1 MHRIARRIGDAS
13 ARRPWATIGAWAVAA
28 VIVMGLAGTAGG
40 AFVDDLAAPGS
51 QSEEAMQLLK
61 ERFPEAAGGSAMAV
75 FAAPEGDRLER
86 HRPAIDAAVARIAD
100 VEHVA
105 TVADPFTAA
114 TVSPD
119 GRIGFAE
126 IGFDRPSTELGS
138 EPLAAIADA
147 MEPARQADVAAELG
161 GDAAFIN
168 AETDTSGTEAA
179 GLLAALIVLVVAFG
193 TIVAAL
199 VPIALTLVAVAI
211 GLGGITLLANAMDV
225 SSAAPTIGA
234 MIGLG
239 VGIDYALLIVARF
252 RENRAAG
259 QDNPTALSNAM
270 GSAGSAVLFA
280 GGTVVVA
287 MAALVLTGLG
297 FLASIGLSTSLVV
310 LVAVATALTLLPAL
324 LSLLGNRT
332 DAGRLVGRQR
342 PLKRAEATA
351 WWRFAHRVSGRPW
364 PYLAVASAVLLALAA
379 PALRMETGFPD
390 AGDDSTSTTHRRAY
404 DLLAEAFGPGFNAPL
419 LLVADLR
426 SPGVDA
432 KAIPAL
438 SERIAADP
446 GIAMVGEPRTSPAR
460 DTVVLPTIPTT
471 SPADPE
477 TSRTLQRVRDLV
489 PANVAVSGLNAMTDD
504 LTEQL
509 ADTLP
514 IFIAAILAASFLVLM
529 VVFRSIVVPLKAAA
543 MNLLSI
549 GGAYGIVVA
558 VFQWGW
564 LKDLFNL
571 EGTFLIPSP
580 LPTIFFAVLFG
591 LSMDYEVFLLS
602 RIRETYDTTGD
613 NVESVARGVAGTGR
627 VITSAGLIMTVVFLS
642 FVADPSPLVKM
653 LGLGL
658 ATAIVL
664 DATIVR
670 MVVVPAAMALLGRA
684 NWWLPRWLDR
694 RLPHLSMED
703 TDVARQPEPEPAG
716 ASRRG
721 SAGPLDGRDLHRG
734 DRRQRQQPA
743 AQPADARGQVGA
755 VGRHHVGKHQQVP
768 GADVDRGQLG
778 HLGHPWLLGDRL
790 AQPLADVG
798 RGRLVDQQGAVAA
811 HEHNGHPDQQQ
822 ADEQAGRA
830 VPYRR
835 PGDEVQQ

>member
-1 MHRIARRIGDAS
+1 MHRIIRRIGDVS
-13 ARRPWATIGAWAVAA
+13 ARRPWVTIGVWAVAA
-28 VIVMGLAGTAGG
+28 AIVMGLAGTAGG
-40 AFVDDLAAPGS
+40 AFVDDLVAPGS
-51 QSEEAMQLLK
+51 RSEEAMKLLK

-75 FAAPEGDRLER
+75 FAAPEGERLER

-100 VEHVA
+100 VVHVA
-105 TVADPFTAA
+105 RVIDPFTAG
-114 TVSPD
+114 TLSPD

-126 IGFDRPSTELGS
+126 IAFDVPSTELGP

-147 MEPARQADVAAELG
+147 MEPAREAGVAAELG

-168 AETDTSGTEAA
+168 AETKTSGAEAA
-179 GLLAALIVLVVAFG
+179 GLLAALVLLVVAFG

-199 VPIALTLVAVAI
+199 VPIALALVAVAT

-239 VGIDYALLIVARF
+239 VGIDYALFIVARY

-297 FLASIGLSTSLVV
+297 FLASIGLSASLVV
-310 LVAVATALTLLPAL
+310 LFAVATALTLLPAL
-324 LSLLGNRT
+324 LSLVGNRI
-332 DAGRLVGRQR
+332 DAGRLVGRRR
-342 PLKRAEATA
+342 PVKQAEDTA
-351 WWRFAHRVSGRPW
+351 WWRFAHRVSARPW
-364 PYLAVASAVLLALAA
+364 PYMIVASVVLLALAA
-379 PALRMETGFPD
+379 PAVRMETGFPD

-404 DLLAEAFGPGFNAPL
+404 DLLAEGFGPGVNAPL

-432 KAIPAL
+432 QAIPAL

-446 GIAMVGEPRTSPAR
+446 GIAMVGQPRTSPAG
-460 DTVVLPTIPTT
+460 DTIVLPTIPTT
-471 SPADPE
+471 APADAE
-477 TSRTLQRVRDLV
+477 TSATLQRVRDLL
-489 PANVAVSGLNAMTDD
+489 PANVAVSGLTAMTDD
-504 LTEQL
+504 LTRQL

-514 IFIAAILAASFLVLM
+514 IFVAAILAASFLLLM
-529 VVFRSIVVPLKAAA
+529 VLFRSIAVPLKAAV

-571 EGTFLIPSP
+571 DHTLMIVSP

-602 RIRETYDTTGD
+602 RIRETYDATG
-613 NVESVARGVAGTGR
+613 NNAESVARGMAATGR
-627 VITSAGLIMTVVFLS
+627 VITSAALIMTVVFLS
-642 FVADPSPLVKM
+642 FVANPSPLVKM
-653 LGLGL
+653 IGLGL
-658 ATAIVL
+658 SAAILL

-670 MVVVPAAMALLGRA
+670 MVLVPATMALLGRA

-694 RLPHLSMED
+694 RLPHVGMEGA
-703 TDVARQPEPEPAG
+703 DVPPQPEPVLAG
-716 ASRRG
+716 TS
-721 SAGPLDGRDLHRG
+721 
-734 DRRQRQQPA
+734 
-743 AQPADARGQVGA
+743 
-755 VGRHHVGKHQQVP
+755 
-768 GADVDRGQLG
+768 
-778 HLGHPWLLGDRL
+778 
-790 AQPLADVG
+790 G
-798 RGRLVDQQGAVAA
+798 RG
-811 HEHNGHPDQQQ
+811 
-822 ADEQAGRA
+822 
-830 VPYRR
+830 
-835 PGDEVQQ
+835 

>member
-1 MHRIARRIGDAS
+1 MHRIIRRLGDAS
-13 ARRPWATIGAWAVAA
+13 ARRPWVTIGAWAVAA
-28 VIVMGLAGTAGG
+28 AMVMGLAGTAGG
-40 AFVDDLAAPGS
+40 GFVDDLVAPGS
-51 QSEEAMQLLK
+51 QSEEAMELLE

-75 FAAPEGDRLER
+75 FAAPEGERLER
-86 HRPAIDAAVARIAD
+86 HRPAIGAAVARIAD
-100 VEHVA
+100 LEHVA
-105 TVADPFTAA
+105 TVVDPFTAG

-126 IGFDRPSTELGS
+126 IAFDRPSTELGP
-138 EPLAAIADA
+138 EPLAAIAEA
-147 MEPARQADVAAELG
+147 IEPAREVGVAAELG

-168 AETDTSGTEAA
+168 AETETSGAEAV
-179 GLLAALIVLVVAFG
+179 GLLAALVVLVVAFG
-193 TIVAAL
+193 TIVAAP

-211 GLGGITLLANAMDV
+211 SLGGITLLASAMDV
-225 SSAAPTIGA
+225 SSSAPTIGA

-239 VGIDYALLIVARF
+239 VGIDYALFIMARY

-270 GSAGSAVLFA
+270 GSAGFAVLLA

-310 LVAVATALTLLPAL
+310 LFAVATALTLLPAL
-324 LSLLGNRT
+324 LSLLGNRI
-332 DAGRLVGRQR
+332 DAGRLVGRRR
-342 PLKRAEATA
+342 PVKQAEDTA

-364 PYLAVASAVLLALAA
+364 LYLAVASAVLLALAA
-379 PALRMETGFPD
+379 PALQMKTGFPD
-390 AGDDSTSTTHRRAY
+390 AGDDSTSATHRRAY
-404 DLLAEAFGPGFNAPL
+404 DLLAEGFGPGFNAPL

-432 KAIPAL
+432 QAIPEL

-446 GIAMVGEPRTSPAR
+446 GIAMVGEPETSPAG

-471 SPADPE
+471 APADAE
-477 TSRTLQRVRDLV
+477 TSATLERVRDLV
-489 PANVAVSGLNAMTDD
+489 PANVAVSGLTAMTDD
-504 LTEQL
+504 LTQQL

-514 IFIAAILAASFLVLM
+514 IFIAAILAASFLLLM
-529 VVFRSIVVPLKAAA
+529 VVFRSIAVPLKAAV

-571 EGTFLIPSP
+571 EGTYLIASP

-602 RIRETYDTTGD
+602 RIREEYDAMGD
-613 NVESVARGVAGTGR
+613 NAESVARGTAATGR
-627 VITSAGLIMTVVFLS
+627 VITSAALIMTVVFLS
-642 FVADPSPLVKM
+642 FVANPSPLVKM

-658 ATAIVL
+658 STAIVL

-670 MVVVPAAMALLGRA
+670 MVLVPATMALMGRA

-694 RLPHLSMED
+694 RLPHVSIEGADLP
-703 TDVARQPEPEPAG
+703 RQPEPRQPEPVLAG
-716 ASRRG
+716 ASP
-721 SAGPLDGRDLHRG
+721 S
-734 DRRQRQQPA
+734 
-743 AQPADARGQVGA
+743 
-755 VGRHHVGKHQQVP
+755 
-768 GADVDRGQLG
+768 
-778 HLGHPWLLGDRL
+778 
-790 AQPLADVG
+790 
-798 RGRLVDQQGAVAA
+798 
-811 HEHNGHPDQQQ
+811 
-822 ADEQAGRA
+822 
-830 VPYRR
+830 
-835 PGDEVQQ
+835 